1 MDLFEAVSLSLRFAF
16 LSVTSLAC
24 AFVPKY
30 YYVLNKQIKKI
41 DLLLDSYGDPFDSDI
56 QSEGSSAC
64 SVVEGPVQ
72 DDGSDEEQ
80 FEPLGDGE
88 VTESSQPGDTSEIKP
103 DETKNKSK

>member
-16 LSVTSLAC
+16 LSVTSLVC

-30 YYVLNKQIKKI
+30 YYVINKQIKKI

-64 SVVEGPVQ
+64 SVVEGPIQ

-80 FEPLGDGE
+80 SESLGDGE

-103 DETKNKSK
+103 DETKNKSE